1 MGSAEFSA
9 AAGQYEAAGMVE
21 QAMAMKTYAALTSD
35 YALDC
40 SQSTIGFTPI
50 IGVDWNLGKLN
61 LGAKYEFRTKVEYE
75 NDSKNSANV
84 DAAFANFADGA
95 KVRND
100 IPAIL
105 SLGAQY
111 HLLPSLRLSA
121 GYVHYFDTDAEGSA
135 TEVSDNTWEA
145 SFGAEYD
152 INSKW
157 LVSAGVRHTN
167 YGFAEEGKLSTD
179 GGAGNINAGAN
190 GLYWCQVNTTELTYS
205 LYLAETLGVIGD
217 ATPGAWDN
225 STALTPS
232 ADFLVWTGDVEFKA
246 GGEWKL
252 RANNAW
258 DVNLG
263 GDMNNLSK
271 DGSNIATPGEGVYT
285 VTLDLSKL
293 PYTVSVAKK

>member
-1 MGSAEFSA
+1 MGFAHLDGEFKFTNA
-9 AAGQYEAAGMVE
+9 A
-21 QAMAMKTYAALTSD
+21 
-35 YALDC
+35 
-40 SQSTIGFTPI
+40 
-50 IGVDWNLGKLN
+50 DWN
-61 LGAKYEFRTKVEYE
+61 
-75 NDSKNSANV
+75 
-84 DAAFANFADGA
+84 
-95 KVRND
+95 
-100 IPAIL
+100 
-105 SLGAQY
+105 
-111 HLLPSLRLSA
+111 
-121 GYVHYFDTDAEGSA
+121 
-135 TEVSDNTWEA
+135 
-145 SFGAEYD
+145 
-152 INSKW
+152 
-157 LVSAGVRHTN
+157 HTN